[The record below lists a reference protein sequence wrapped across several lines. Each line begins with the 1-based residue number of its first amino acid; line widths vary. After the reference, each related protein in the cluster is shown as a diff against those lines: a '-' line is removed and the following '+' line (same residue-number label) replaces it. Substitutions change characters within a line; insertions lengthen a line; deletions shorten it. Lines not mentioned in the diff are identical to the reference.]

1 MPMHPFEGGRMCP
14 QVRILQQLNPSIAGH
29 SSRGCKCEGSSSSI
43 EQPLKCLNLFVAIG
57 LRIIYSLRIIWWMS
71 RGVGQGYARRR
82 GIVHRRD
89 DRDQA
94 VIIGAE
100 LAVRPGRA
108 DDVAVIRNVL
118 RPRDV
123 EGPV

>member
-1 MPMHPFEGGRMCP
+1 MCP

-71 RGVGQGYARRR
+71 RGVGLDRAADGRRR
-82 GIVHRRD
+82 GDARTQPYRKDRRD
-89 DRDQA
+89 
-94 VIIGAE
+94 
-100 LAVRPGRA
+100 GREIFTF
-108 DDVAVIRNVL
+108 DFDSV
-118 RPRDV
+118 
-123 EGPV
+123 